1 MGLQRDAAL
10 FGALFAGSGPGAL
23 FARNTYE
30 SEEPSPSAGITVVDE
45 SIIESPESDGLF
57 P

>member
-30 SEEPSPSAGITVVDE
+30 RKNQAPPQASPSWTSLSSKVR
-45 SIIESPESDGLF
+45 SPMGSSH
-57 P
+57 